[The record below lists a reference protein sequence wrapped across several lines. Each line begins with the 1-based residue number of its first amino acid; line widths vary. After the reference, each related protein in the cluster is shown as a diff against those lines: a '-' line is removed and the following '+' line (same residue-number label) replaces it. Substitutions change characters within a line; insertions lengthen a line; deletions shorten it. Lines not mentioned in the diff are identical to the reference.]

1 MRVGFLGPEGTFSHD
16 ALMRAGRPGLEPVP
30 QPTLHDAVLAVQE
43 AVVDLALVPFENAIE
58 GAVNPV
64 LDALVFEAPDVRIVG
79 ELVHPVRHCLIAA
92 DGTSLDAVRRVVSHP
107 QASAQCARFLRE
119 HLAGV
124 PLVAAPSTAD
134 AVRLVAAS
142 DEPDAALGPRAAAEL
157 YGCAVLREGVEDDP
171 DNVTRFVWL
180 ALQELEPPNHALDA
194 LDHGLEPPDH
204 ALEGP
209 GHELAGPPKTA
220 VEGPGYQ
227 LTGLPKTAL
236 VFWGAGSAGPG
247 WLVACLSEFAARSVN
262 LTRIESRPL
271 RRGLGQYL
279 FLLELEGG
287 EADSTVAGA
296 IAGLRAHADVVRVL
310 GSFPAA

>member
-16 ALMRAGRPGLEPVP
+16 ALLRAGLAGFESVP
-30 QPTLHDAVLAVQE
+30 QPTLHDAVLAAQE
-43 AVVDLALVPFENAIE
+43 GTVDLALVPFENAIE

-64 LDALVFEAPDVRIVG
+64 LDALVFEAADVVIVG

-92 DGTSLDAVRRVVSHP
+92 DGTELGAVRRVVSHP

-119 HLAGV
+119 ELAGV
-124 PLVAAPSTAD
+124 PVVAVASTAD

-142 DEPDAALGPRAAAEL
+142 GEPEAALGPRAAAEL

-171 DNVTRFVWL
+171 GNVTRFVWL
-180 ALQELEPPNHALDA
+180 ARAQEI
-194 LDHGLEPPDH
+194 
-204 ALEGP
+204 
-209 GHELAGPPKTA
+209 
-220 VEGPGYQ
+220 VEGPAAARELVGPSP
-227 LTGLPKTAL
+227 GAPKTAL
-236 VFWGAGSAGPG
+236 VFWGAGSAAPG
-247 WLVACLSEFAARSVN
+247 WLVACLAEFADRSVN

-279 FLLELEGG
+279 FLLELEGAESAPPVG
-287 EADSTVAGA
+287 GA

>member
-16 ALMRAGRPGLEPVP
+16 ALVRAGRPGIEPVP
-30 QPTLHDAVLAVQE
+30 LPTLHDAVVAVQE
-43 AVVDLALVPFENAIE
+43 RAVDGALVPFENAIE

-92 DGTSLDAVRRVVSHP
+92 DGTKIDAIRRVVSHP

-119 HLAGV
+119 ELASV
-124 PLVAAPSTAD
+124 PVVAAPSTAD
-134 AVRLVAAS
+134 AVRHVAGS
-142 DEPDAALGPRAAAEL
+142 GEPEAALGPRSAAEL

-171 DNVTRFVWL
+171 ENVTRFVWL
-180 ALQELEPPNHALDA
+180 GRGQELV
-194 LDHGLEPPDH
+194 GS
-204 ALEGP
+204 GS
-209 GHELAGPPKTA
+209 
-220 VEGPGYQ
+220 
-227 LTGLPKTAL
+227 PKTAL
-236 VFWGAGSAGPG
+236 VFWGAGSLGPG
-247 WLVACLSEFAARSVN
+247 WLVACLAEFAERSVN

-279 FLLELEGG
+279 FLLELEGA
-287 EADSTVAGA
+287 ESAPQVAGA
-296 IAGLRAHADVVRVL
+296 IEGLRAHADIVRVL

>member
-16 ALMRAGRPGLEPVP
+16 ALVRAGLAGLEPVP
-30 QPTLHDAVLAVQE
+30 LPTLHDAVLAVQDE
-43 AVVDLALVPFENAIE
+43 AVDRSLVPFENAIE

-92 DGTSLDAVRRVVSHP
+92 PGTSVADVRRVVSHP

-119 HLAGV
+119 ELASV
-124 PLVAAPSTAD
+124 PLVVAPSTAD
-134 AVRLVAAS
+134 AVRQIAAS
-142 DEPDAALGPRAAAEL
+142 GEPEAALGPRSAAEL

-180 ALQELEPPNHALDA
+180 ARRRHLGAGDDA
-194 LDHGLEPPDH
+194 HNL
-204 ALEGP
+204 AC
-209 GHELAGPPKTA
+209 AGP
-220 VEGPGYQ
+220 
-227 LTGLPKTAL
+227 PKTAL
-236 VFWGAGSAGPG
+236 VFWGAGSEGPG
-247 WLVACLSEFAARSVN
+247 WLLACLSEFAARSVN

-279 FLLELEGG
+279 FLLELEGA
-287 EADSTVAGA
+287 ESAAPVAGA
-296 IAGLRAHADVVRVL
+296 IAGLRAHADVARVL